1 MLRMTRALVFAGLLL
16 NAWTAAWADGDGW
29 EYRVVLMQGITTGGS
44 LAKQADGVY
53 VDTTKTTLLNEL
65 AADGWEV
72 IEVIGAPA
80 GDHTVY
86 LRRQGIK

>member
-16 NAWTAAWADGDGW
+16 NAWTAAWADRGGW
-29 EYRVVLMQGITTGGS
+29 EYRVVRMQGITTGGS

-86 LRRQGIK
+86 LRRQGRK